1 MKFKYTFGDPKINRS
16 FCKVYELYLLSTYNL
31 STYNISKG
39 GKDEIFRKG
48 D

>member
-16 FCKVYELYLLSTYNL
+16 FCKVYELYLLSTYN
-31 STYNISKG
+31 ISKG
-39 GKDEIFRKG
+39 DKDEIFRKG